1 MRVLDL
7 AKAFLSALGLTG
19 ALIVAGYIIES
30 AYQQLLGTDSRYLGT
45 SAYVGSASEFLL
57 DLGLLFNRV
66 GRVKPVPLGLLVAL
80 LVRRHQDRVRRFL
93 LPWRR
98 NLMLLVSEGLLLNIF
113 YYLLPAIK
121 VEN

>member
-57 DLGLLFNRV
+57 DLGLLFTRV
-66 GRVKPVPLGLLVAL
+66 GRVKPGLLALLVA
-80 LVRRHQDRVRRFL
+80 RRMLGGGVVPRLSDRGRRGVL
-93 LPWRR
+93 HW
-98 NLMLLVSEGLLLNIF
+98 
-113 YYLLPAIK
+113 
-121 VEN
+121 

>member
-57 DLGLLFNRV
+57 DLSLLFTRV
-66 GRVKPVPLGLLVAL
+66 GRVKPVLLALRVACL
-80 LVRRHQDRVRRFL
+80 LMMGWFVRRYPDRLRMLFL
-93 LPWRR
+93 PCRTFLF
-98 NLMLLVSEGLLLNIF
+98 LMV
-113 YYLLPAIK
+113 
-121 VEN
+121 